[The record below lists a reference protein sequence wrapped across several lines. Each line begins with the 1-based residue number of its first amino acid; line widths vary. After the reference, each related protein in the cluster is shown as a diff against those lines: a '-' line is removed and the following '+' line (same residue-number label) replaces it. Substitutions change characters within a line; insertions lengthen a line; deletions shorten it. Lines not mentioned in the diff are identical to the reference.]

1 MVFSFSKY
9 VSEKLRPCMAR
20 LASLGIMEA
29 SWGPPCNTL
38 DQHSTIVLRGLRGA
52 LNWAPIRTLD
62 VISCRW
68 FAHRICCT
76 DIRLHCHKHCR
87 FILNIC
93 RFFIIVSRSIMNIC
107 RICII
112 ISRYTINIFRCSCCE
127 YSNIYTHR
135 EES

>member
-52 LNWAPIRTLD
+52 LNGPPLCRKPLASRTAD
-62 VISCRW
+62 VIFTLWIFGISIVIW
-68 FAHRICCT
+68 FFW
-76 DIRLHCHKHCR
+76 R
-87 FILNIC
+87 FSLRKSKNIQC
-93 RFFIIVSRSIMNIC
+93 SK
-107 RICII
+107 I
-112 ISRYTINIFRCSCCE
+112 ISTEVFTNSSVKRYLLKKKAWKGLN
-127 YSNIYTHR
+127 
-135 EES
+135 